1 GSGPAGRDPG
11 AAGGECQPP
20 RPAVDPRHGGDAG
33 RDAGLGRSP
42 GGGADPLRAARGM
55 RITLC
60 TSCALGRGGFAA
72 VLGEA
77 LAAEGI
83 AAGIATTDCLSG
95 CARPSSLAFR
105 APGKTAYL

>member
-1 GSGPAGRDPG
+1 
-11 AAGGECQPP
+11 
-20 RPAVDPRHGGDAG
+20 
-33 RDAGLGRSP
+33 
-42 GGGADPLRAARGM
+42 M

-105 APGKTAYL
+105 APGKTAYLFGDLTEADLPDLLTFARLYAASADGTFADARPLSGLRFKALARIPG